1 MMKPDEIETGAGSGG
16 SPVSIAEVSVT
27 TQHTDNF
34 DGVYA
39 LGANRIELMARPPLP
54 PAPPEPSVITLLA
67 SGLGIDGK
75 VDVRGSQGVR
85 ITSGPPMLPPTT
97 SDSTNGVEI
106 IASEIQNVTIQRGL
120 IPAVD
125 QKIEMT
131 PGAIMIDGGVGTIT
145 VQSMTEIKIQVAGGV
160 SSITLTP
167 VGIIIQGPIVMIN

>member
-1 MMKPDEIETGAGSGG
+1 MKPEIDNPGAGSGG
-16 SPVSIAEVSVT
+16 SPVQIDEIVT
-27 TQHTDNF
+27 QYTDNY

-54 PAPPEPSVITLLA
+54 PAPLTPSNITLLA
-67 SGLGIDGK
+67 SGLGMDGK
-75 VDVRGSQGVR
+75 VDVRGSMGVR

-106 IASEIQNVTIQRGL
+106 IASELQNVTIQRGL
-120 IPAVD
+120 IPVVD

-131 PGAIMIDGGVGTIT
+131 PGSIVVDGGAGTIT
-145 VQSMTEIKIQVAGGV
+145 IQSLTEIKIQVAGGV

>member
-1 MMKPDEIETGAGSGG
+1 MKPDTNKSGAGSGG
-16 SPVSIAEVSVT
+16 SPVTVDELVT
-27 TQHTDNF
+27 QYTDNY

-54 PAPPEPSVITLLA
+54 PAPPNPSNITLLA

-75 VDVRGSQGVR
+75 VDIRGSQGVR

-106 IASEIQNVTIQRGL
+106 IASELQNVTIQRGL
-120 IPAVD
+120 IPVVD

-131 PGAIMIDGGVGTIT
+131 PGAIMVDGGAGTIT
-145 VQSMTEIKIQVAGGV
+145 IQSLTEIKIQVAGGV

-167 VGIIIQGPIVMIN
+167 VGIIIQGPLVMIN

>member
-1 MMKPDEIETGAGSGG
+1 MKPETNNSGAGSGG
-16 SPVSIAEVSVT
+16 SPVEIAELVT
-27 TQHTDNF
+27 QNTDNY

-54 PAPPEPSVITLLA
+54 PAPPQPSNITLLA

-106 IASEIQNVTIQRGL
+106 IASEAQNVTIQRGL
-120 IPAVD
+120 IPVVD

-131 PGAIMIDGGVGTIT
+131 PGAIMVDGGAGTIT
-145 VQSMTEIKIQVAGGV
+145 IQSLTEIKIQVAGGV

-167 VGIIIQGPIVMIN
+167 MGIIKGPLVMIN